1 MTAANTHP
9 MDDIPVRP
17 LKFGFK
23 DRSAEDAMWSQ
34 SSPLFAI
41 FANAFTLHV
50 PYFERYLVRTMGKA
64 KRKITDEKLLAD
76 VNALIGQEAHHANAF
91 IGFNDLLK
99 RRYPRA
105 EDLERHA
112 SQDFAAKM
120 KSDDFKSMIG
130 FTAGYETFTF
140 LAGMMFLGN
149 YDAWFAESDDA
160 VKALWVWHQVEEVE
174 HAAVAFDVY
183 KYFFA
188 NAEWYRKRMVI
199 VALSHI
205 VKEVTK
211 AYFHMCKIE
220 GYFKSPIKAIKASWF
235 ITKLLSIML
244 WDVRPVFSKNYH
256 PRNHPLATTRQNS
269 IAIGWRRFQKSGGD
283 VLAIDKP
290 KMAKIMKLAQIS

>member
-1 MTAANTHP
+1 MTSADIHP

-17 LKFGFK
+17 LKFDFN
-23 DRSAEDAMWSQ
+23 DRTADDAIWSQ

-64 KRKITDEKLLAD
+64 KRKISDESLLAD

-91 IGFNDLLK
+91 IGFNKLLK
-99 RRYPRA
+99 RRYPKA
-105 EDLERHA
+105 EALETHA
-112 SQDFAAKM
+112 SQDFARRM
-120 KSDDFKSMIG
+120 KSDDFKSMVG

-149 YDAWFAESDDA
+149 YDAWFAQSDDS

-183 KYFFA
+183 KYFYGEH
-188 NAEWYRKRMVI
+188 EWYRKRMVLK
-199 VALSHI
+199 ALSHI
-205 VKEVTK
+205 IKEVAK
-211 AYFHMCKIE
+211 AYFHMCKVE
-220 GYFKSPIKAIKASWF
+220 GYFKSPLKAARAIGF
-235 ITKLLSIML
+235 LTKLLSMML

-256 PRNHPLATTRQNS
+256 PRNHPLATSRQS
-269 IAIGWRRFQKSGGD
+269 AIAIGWRRFQKSGGD

-290 KMAKIMKLAQIS
+290 KMAKIMKLAV

>member
-1 MTAANTHP
+1 MSAHIHP

-17 LKFGFK
+17 LKFDFTDQPATK
-23 DRSAEDAMWSQ
+23 AIWSR
-34 SSPLFAI
+34 SSPLFAM

-64 KRKITDEKLLAD
+64 KREISDESLRMD

-91 IGFNDLLK
+91 ISFNDLLK
-99 RRYPRA
+99 RRYPKA
-105 EDLERHA
+105 EAFEKQA
-112 SQDFAAKM
+112 SQDFAKRM
-120 KSDDFKSMIG
+120 KSDDFKSMLG

-140 LAGMMFLGN
+140 LAGMMFLDN
-149 YDAWFAESDDA
+149 YDAWFAESDEA

-183 KYFFA
+183 KYFFG
-188 NAEWYRKRMVI
+188 NQEWYRKRMVI
-199 VALSHI
+199 TALSHI

-211 AYFHMCKIE
+211 AYIHMCKVE
-220 GYFKSPIKAIKASWF
+220 GYFKSPLKAIKAMGF
-235 ITKLLSIML
+235 LTKLLAIML

-256 PRNHPLATTRQNS
+256 PRNHPLATSRQNAV
-269 IAIGWRRFQKSGGD
+269 AIGWRRFQKSGGD

-290 KMAKIMKLAQIS
+290 KMAKIMKLAYE